1 MVTPWFIVELRQ
13 SCLATKGAYLRPC
26 SQKVVTAARELHSYL
41 YLLEKVLGW
50 KTNASADDT
59 VCQLRVETVSKRG
72 RAAPWSN
79 LISCEPE

>member
-59 VCQLRVETVSKRG
+59 VCQLMGWTG
-72 RAAPWSN
+72 RAYRRTRHEGRPSTR
-79 LISCEPE
+79 I